1 MKIYPSLVQCNYC
14 NKWCNKSET
23 AKSECG
29 LKWFIVDYIE
39 IVEKHRNYVNVFAHS
54 AEKALS
60 IFKHCLSEEFEEIT
74 VRMIKSVLYK
84 RGRE

>member
-23 AKSECG
+23 AKSKCG

-39 IVEKHRNYVNVFAHS
+39 IGGKHRNYVNVFAHS

-74 VRMIKSVLYK
+74 VRMIKK
-84 RGRE
+84 